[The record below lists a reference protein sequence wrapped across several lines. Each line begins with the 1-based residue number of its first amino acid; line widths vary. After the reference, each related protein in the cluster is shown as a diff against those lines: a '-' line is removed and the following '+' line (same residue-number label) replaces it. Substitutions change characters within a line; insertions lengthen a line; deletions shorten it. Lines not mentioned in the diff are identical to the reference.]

1 MPLDVSKCRLMIMS
15 NAQAIIDAID
25 GFLDR
30 VMLKKNKLTTA
41 DLLAFVE
48 AKWAEADDGK
58 YDIHQGGIIIGRMVN
73 EYARAKDVAQLK
85 RWLDEM
91 DQHALS
97 KKHPTYIHH
106 YYKGEHYLKCG
117 AEAEAL
123 HHLRLC
129 HEENPDYIFT
139 RGQACIDL
147 FNKHLGK
154 PAPSSAIE
162 DDVEDKLSIILPEWS
177 AFFGEEAKLRI
188 EIGGDVGAAKVN
200 KKHLRGIDYLRA
212 NQTAILQAILTELL
226 KQYPAQQEIYDY
238 QGDDKRDF
246 MPDVRDIKGFADLMS
261 PVVVHVLSV
270 YQDKFPYIG
279 YQFSCSWD
287 REHAFG
293 AMLLKDRVVEIGGAE
308 TAFLNW
314 IARKDQRAL
323 NAKR

>member
-1 MPLDVSKCRLMIMS
+1 MS
-15 NAQAIIDAID
+15 NEQAIIDAIG

-30 VMLKKNKLTTA
+30 FMLKKNKLTTA

-58 YDIHQGGIIIGRMVN
+58 YDIHRGSIIIARMVN
-73 EYARAKDVAQLK
+73 EYARAKDMAQLK

-91 DQHALS
+91 DKHALS
-97 KKHPTYIHH
+97 KRHPAYIRQ

-129 HEENPDYIFT
+129 YEENSAYIFT

-147 FNKHLGK
+147 INRYLGN

-162 DDVEDKLSIILPEWS
+162 DVVEDKPSIILPEWS
-177 AFFGEEAKLRI
+177 MFFGEEAKLRI
-188 EIGGDVGAAKVN
+188 RMGGDAGAVKFN
-200 KKHLRGIDYLRA
+200 KKHRSGLDYLLA
-212 NQTAILQAILTELL
+212 NQTSILQAILTELL
-226 KQYPAQQEIYDY
+226 KRYPAQQEDYGY

-246 MPDVRDIKGFADLMS
+246 MPDVRDIRGFADLMS
-261 PVVVHVLSV
+261 PIVVYILSV
-270 YQDKFPYIG
+270 YHDQFPYVG

-323 NAKR
+323 KAKW